1 MKMFARMWCGL
12 LLLALGG
19 TVFAQDYPNRPI
31 KLVVPWP
38 PGQSTDLLA
47 RVVAERIS
55 QFLGQPVVVDN
66 RAGAGGLIGSD
77 IVAKSPPDGYTLLA
91 ASSGPISIMPAL
103 QKTPYDPIKSFAP
116 VALAGGNPYLLV
128 ASSSFP
134 AATAKELIE
143 MIKANPNKYAFSSSG
158 TGATSHLVSEHFN
171 SQAGIAP
178 THVPYKGSSPSL
190 TDVMTGQVTYTFE
203 TSAAVLPL
211 LKSGRLKAYGVSSA
225 RRAITMPEVP
235 PIAESAD
242 LPGFDIGAWG
252 GYMAPAGTPHEIVA
266 KISAAIQ
273 KALQE
278 PATRD
283 RLIQIGLDV
292 EYRSPDQFAAFLA
305 KEYVRYADIAKRANI
320 RLD

>member
-1 MKMFARMWCGL
+1 MKLFLRVCCA
-12 LLLALGG
+12 LLLAALTGA
-19 TVFAQDYPNRPI
+19 VLAQTYPTRPI
-31 KLVVPWP
+31 RLIVPWP

-55 QFLGQPVVVDN
+55 QSLGQPVVVDN
-66 RAGAGGLIGSD
+66 RPGAGGLIGSD

-91 ASSGPISIMPAL
+91 ASSGPISIMPNL
-103 QKTPYDPIKSFAP
+103 QTTPYDPLKSFAP
-116 VALAGGNPYLLV
+116 VALAGGNPYILV
-128 ASSSFP
+128 TSSSFP
-134 AATAKELIE
+134 AANVKELIGTL
-143 MIKANPNKYAFSSSG
+143 KANPTKYAFSSSG
-158 TGATSHLVSEHFN
+158 TGATSHLVTELFN
-171 SQAGIAP
+171 SLAGIAP

-211 LKSGRLKAYGVSSA
+211 INSGRLKAYGVSSA
-225 RRAITMPEVP
+225 RRAVTMPDVA
-235 PIAESAD
+235 PIAEAAD

-252 GYMAPAGTPHEIVA
+252 GYLAPAGTPREIVNRV
-266 KISAAIQ
+266 SAAIQ

-283 RLIQIGLDV
+283 RLIAIGLDV
-292 EYRSPDQFAAFLA
+292 EYRSPDDFAAFLA
-305 KEYVRYADIAKRANI
+305 REHVRYGAIVKKANI